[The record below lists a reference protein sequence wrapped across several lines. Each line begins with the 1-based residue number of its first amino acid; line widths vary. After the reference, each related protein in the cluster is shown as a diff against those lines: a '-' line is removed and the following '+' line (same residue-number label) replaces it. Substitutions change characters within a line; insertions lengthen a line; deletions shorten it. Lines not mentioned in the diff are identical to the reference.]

1 MNKKILA
8 LEDLIKSFGKQENLK
23 PNSTQT
29 KDTKNIG
36 QSSSDINILSNEV
49 KRLFSQIATL
59 TEENRDRD
67 SKFNVLGD
75 ELNQLRIKVFY
86 FINLN

>member
-23 PNSTQT
+23 PNSAQT
-29 KDTKNIG
+29 RDTKNIG

-49 KRLFSQIATL
+49 RRLFSQITTL
-59 TEENRDRD
+59 NEENKDRD